1 MEERLSLPKLLN
13 YHLITTLLP
22 LYFHLVSHT
31 ILINSFIDLV
41 RSIAITSNAMPASP
55 SEVKLNQISTPPPQ
69 STTSNFNSN
78 GITKN
83 CKSNY
88 KSTFNRI
95 KLKLLSKNIAN
106 FNGNHS
112 PPAHNSGK
120 TSSSPS
126 PPNSHVTSRSL
137 STSNTNDSVSI
148 GSSSVRQISKL
159 KRFLTT
165 LFQFA
170 NDISVDVGERVRAL
184 IIGLVV
190 NMQNFFN

>member
-1 MEERLSLPKLLN
+1 
-13 YHLITTLLP
+13 
-22 LYFHLVSHT
+22 
-31 ILINSFIDLV
+31 
-41 RSIAITSNAMPASP
+41 MPASP
-55 SEVKLNQISTPPPQ
+55 SEVKLNQISTPPPPQ
-69 STTSNFNSN
+69 STTSNFSSN
-78 GITKN
+78 GIINKN
-83 CKSNY
+83 CNY
-88 KSTFNRI
+88 KSTLKRI

-112 PPAHNSGK
+112 PPTHNSGK

-148 GSSSVRQISKL
+148 GPSSVRQISKL

-190 NMQNFFN
+190 NMQTFF

>member
-1 MEERLSLPKLLN
+1 M
-13 YHLITTLLP
+13 
-22 LYFHLVSHT
+22 
-31 ILINSFIDLV
+31 
-41 RSIAITSNAMPASP
+41 
-55 SEVKLNQISTPPPQ
+55 
-69 STTSNFNSN
+69 
-78 GITKN
+78 
-83 CKSNY
+83 
-88 KSTFNRI
+88 NRI
-95 KLKLLSKNIAN
+95 KLKILSKNIAN

-112 PPAHNSGK
+112 PPTHNSGK

-190 NMQNFFN
+190 NMQTFF